1 MKAIAQLGLICGLAA
16 VIVLVAWQG
25 AGTVLGLLVT
35 SGWGLLLLPLAWL
48 PHLLLGTASWRLLF
62 APGQMPR
69 FVVALRALWIG
80 GAVNTLLPVASVGGE
95 VVKGRLLTLDGVDG
109 AQASAS
115 VPVDLTVQALSLLLW
130 SLLGIAVLVVI
141 EADRSLALT
150 ALAGA
155 MLLALGI
162 AGFWWV

>member
-1 MKAIAQLGLICGLAA
+1 
-16 VIVLVAWQG
+16 
-25 AGTVLGLLVT
+25 
-35 SGWGLLLLPLAWL
+35 
-48 PHLLLGTASWRLLF
+48 
-62 APGQMPR
+62 
-69 FVVALRALWIG
+69 
-80 GAVNTLLPVASVGGE
+80 LLPVASVGGE

-115 VPVDLTVQALSLLLW
+115 VTVDLTVQALSLLLW

>member
-1 MKAIAQLGLICGLAA
+1 
-16 VIVLVAWQG
+16 
-25 AGTVLGLLVT
+25 
-35 SGWGLLLLPLAWL
+35 
-48 PHLLLGTASWRLLF
+48 
-62 APGQMPR
+62 
-69 FVVALRALWIG
+69 
-80 GAVNTLLPVASVGGE
+80 LLPVASVGGE

>member
-1 MKAIAQLGLICGLAA
+1 M
-16 VIVLVAWQG
+16 
-25 AGTVLGLLVT
+25 
-35 SGWGLLLLPLAWL
+35 
-48 PHLLLGTASWRLLF
+48 
-62 APGQMPR
+62 
-69 FVVALRALWIG
+69 
-80 GAVNTLLPVASVGGE
+80 ASVGGE

-115 VPVDLTVQALSLLLW
+115 VTVDLTVQALSLLLW

>member
-1 MKAIAQLGLICGLAA
+1 M
-16 VIVLVAWQG
+16 
-25 AGTVLGLLVT
+25 
-35 SGWGLLLLPLAWL
+35 
-48 PHLLLGTASWRLLF
+48 
-62 APGQMPR
+62 
-69 FVVALRALWIG
+69 
-80 GAVNTLLPVASVGGE
+80 ASVGGE

>member
-1 MKAIAQLGLICGLAA
+1 
-16 VIVLVAWQG
+16 
-25 AGTVLGLLVT
+25 
-35 SGWGLLLLPLAWL
+35 
-48 PHLLLGTASWRLLF
+48 
-62 APGQMPR
+62 
-69 FVVALRALWIG
+69 
-80 GAVNTLLPVASVGGE
+80 VASVGGE